1 MFSIYKTDSIFNTEF
16 RDAFRRIIMNYIV
29 REHCCNN
36 CSRRQRGNSS
46 RSGTEHHFNSD
57 RCGHVVNATSHQH
70 ITPINNIP
78 KRSSSCE
85 ILPIRDKIEI
95 ASNLSGGKITD
106 I

>member
-1 MFSIYKTDSIFNTEF
+1 
-16 RDAFRRIIMNYIV
+16 MNYIV
-29 REHCCNN
+29 REDCCNN
-36 CSRRQRGNSS
+36 SSRRQRGNSS
-46 RSGTEHHFNSD
+46 RSGTEHHFNSE
-57 RCGHVVNATSHQH
+57 RCGQAVNATSHQH
-70 ITPINNIP
+70 ISGINNNIP